1 MPIDGIFLNLL
12 KHEIEDTALGSRV
25 EKVHQPSKDEL
36 VLLLRSRAGSKRLLL
51 SASANSP
58 RVHFTANAP
67 DNPPNPPMLCMLLRK
82 HLTGAVLTG
91 LRQVELDR
99 ILFLDFDAFD
109 SIGDRVKYSL
119 CAEIMAKHSNII
131 LIDETGLIVDAVK
144 RIDFTKSQV
153 RQILPGL
160 PYSLP
165 PSQNKASLFD
175 ADTSR
180 LAETIALQSGK
191 TVSAALLSAI
201 QGMSPLVC
209 RELAERVTGGDDKA
223 SDLTEKELEKLAARL
238 ETLKETLLTGIG
250 EGYLLKNGE
259 GKPAEFSYMEIHQ
272 YGSTYSCVK
281 YGNLSAMLDDFY
293 TERDRLDRT
302 RQRAADMIKVVNN
315 AVAKITRKLVLQH
328 AELEACADRESLR
341 VKAELIGANQYRLEK
356 GALYYD
362 LENYYDENRILRI
375 PANPALSPSA
385 NSQKYYK
392 EYRKAKTAEQML
404 TSLIE
409 QGRQELQYLETVN
422 EAITRASSGA
432 ELDEIRAELT
442 QSGYLKN
449 RRKKD
454 SKTEKPL
461 PPLEYMSKDGF
472 KIFAGRNNL
481 QNDRLS
487 LRDSDKN
494 DLWLHAQ
501 KMPGSHVVVSS
512 QGGEIPPSTVEYAA
526 AVAAYHSKA
535 RESTL
540 VPVDYTLIKNLK
552 KPPGSRPGKVVYH
565 VYNTVYVKP
574 GI

>member
-238 ETLKETLLTGIG
+238 ETLKETLLTGTG

>member
-238 ETLKETLLTGIG
+238 ETLKETLLTGTG

-540 VPVDYTLIKNLK
+540 VPVDYSLIKNLK

>member
-487 LRDSDKN
+487 LCDSDKN

>member
-51 SASANSP
+51 SASANSS
-58 RVHFTANAP
+58 RIHFTENAP

-91 LRQVELDR
+91 LRQAELDR
-99 ILFLDFDAFD
+99 VLLLDFDAFD

-131 LIDETGLIVDAVK
+131 LIDEAGLTVDAVK

-160 PYSLP
+160 PYVLP
-165 PSQNKASLFD
+165 PPQNKANLSD
-175 ADTSR
+175 ADTRR
-180 LAETIALQSGK
+180 LAEKVALQSGK
-191 TVSAALLSAI
+191 TLSSALLSVI

-223 SDLTEKELEKLAARL
+223 SDLTEKEFEKLAGLL
-238 ETLKETLLTGIG
+238 ETLKETLLSGNAAG
-250 EGYLLKNGE
+250 CLLKNAAD
-259 GKPAEFSYMEIHQ
+259 KPVEFSYMEIQQ
-272 YGSTYSCVK
+272 YGSTYACVK
-281 YGNLSAMLDDFY
+281 YKTLSAMLDDFY

-315 AVAKITRKLVLQH
+315 AVAKISRKLVLQH

-362 LENYYDENRILRI
+362 LENYYDENKLLRI

-404 TSLIE
+404 TALIE
-409 QGRQELQYLETVN
+409 QGRQELQYLETVS
-422 EAITRASSGA
+422 EAIARASSGA
-432 ELDEIRAELT
+432 ELDEIRSELT

-449 RRKKD
+449 RRKKEA
-454 SKTEKPL
+454 KTEKPL

-472 KIFAGRNNL
+472 KILAGRNNL

-501 KMPGSHVVVSS
+501 KMPGSHVVISA
-512 QGGEIPPSTVEYAA
+512 GGREIPPSTIEYAA
-526 AVAAYHSKA
+526 AVAAYHSRA
-535 RESTL
+535 RESSL
-540 VPVDYTLIKNLK
+540 VPVDYTLVKNLK
-552 KPPGSRPGKVVYH
+552 KPPGSRPGKVIYH
-565 VYNTVYVKP
+565 VYNTIYVKP